1 MRSPRLRVFGTNVNF
16 QFGFGA
22 SHLFQQVVAYFLIS
36 ALVQFIM
43 EPRVLLYLF
52 KCRTICWIVAED
64 CLHQILKFG
73 RDVRGFE
80 SGPVRL
86 VDAISISHARLQ
98 EVIELV
104 IHLSFA
110 EGEVADDDR
119 EQDDTQ

>member
-1 MRSPRLRVFGTNVNF
+1 MRSPRLRVFGANVNF
-16 QFGFGA
+16 QFGFAA
-22 SHLFQQVVAYFLIS
+22 SHLFQEVVADFLIS

-43 EPRVLLYLF
+43 EPRVLLYLL
-52 KCRTICWIVAED
+52 KCRTICRVVAED

-73 RDVRGFE
+73 WDVRCFK

-86 VDAISISHARLQ
+86 VDAISISHARLE
-98 EVIELV
+98 EVKELV

-119 EQDDTQ
+119 EQDDT